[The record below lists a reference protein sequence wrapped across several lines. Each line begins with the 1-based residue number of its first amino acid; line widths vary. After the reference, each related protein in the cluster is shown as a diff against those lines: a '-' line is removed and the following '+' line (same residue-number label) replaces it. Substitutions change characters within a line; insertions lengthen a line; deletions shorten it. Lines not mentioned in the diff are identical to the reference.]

1 MLIGIENVRGT
12 TRVSEFLSG
21 IEVHIMRIITVTT
34 ISDVAKSYQLIL
46 MIPVLFKWQNV
57 EYHVWVTNVIWQDS
71 RLCRPTSDTTTRLA
85 ATPCGS
91 SDNTDWYTVGVVH
104 NEQ

>member
-46 MIPVLFKWQNV
+46 MIPVLFK
-57 EYHVWVTNVIWQDS
+57 
-71 RLCRPTSDTTTRLA
+71 
-85 ATPCGS
+85 
-91 SDNTDWYTVGVVH
+91 
-104 NEQ
+104 